1 MLIDLEKIPLRT
13 TPEQLLVL
21 SEYYSIVKN
30 YYYLNDLETINKAAK
45 IAEFDQGVF
54 YLFEIFAKDESY
66 DFRNDL
72 LLDLRLA
79 VIDCEGL
86 LYNTV
91 NIVKID

>member
-1 MLIDLEKIPLRT
+1 MLINLEKIKCRT

-21 SEYYSIVKN
+21 SHYYSIVKN

-54 YLFEIFAKDESY
+54 DLFEMFAKDESY

-72 LLDLRLA
+72 LLDFRLA
-79 VIDCEGL
+79 VMDYEGL
-86 LYNTV
+86 LYNNV
-91 NIVKID
+91 NIIKEN